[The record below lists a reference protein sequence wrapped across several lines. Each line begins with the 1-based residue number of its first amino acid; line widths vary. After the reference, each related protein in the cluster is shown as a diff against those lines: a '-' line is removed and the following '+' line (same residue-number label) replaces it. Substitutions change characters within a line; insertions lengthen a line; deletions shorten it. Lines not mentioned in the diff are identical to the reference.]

1 MKWLS
6 KKLDEGSF
14 SPSDLSK
21 ALRSVSTLD
30 WEEALA
36 VWGEPQVRHFTTGID
51 MAVWSLDS
59 RISDSGAWPIL
70 IGLRPQDCEWSVAAL
85 KFEANEG
92 GEWSVEKVE
101 PKLLHRSNEVFLD
114 TIHDNTRV
122 FIRVD
127 LTGNAESTDI
137 YLSGMVNGEP
147 MAAKPANTIYRI
159 LDSEE

>member
-1 MKWLS
+1 
-6 KKLDEGSF
+6 
-14 SPSDLSK
+14 
-21 ALRSVSTLD
+21 
-30 WEEALA
+30 
-36 VWGEPQVRHFTTGID
+36 

-101 PKLLHRSNEVFLD
+101 PKLLQRSNEIFLD